1 MNTDT
6 GVYCITNSVNGKRY
20 IGSTVSFKSRWSDHL
35 CRLRKGNHHSIHLQ
49 RAYNKHGE
57 SVLVFSK
64 IALCPV
70 TDLLAV
76 EQSRID
82 ALNPE
87 YNVARVAGSRLG
99 VKQGPMSELN
109 RKKIGDAKRGK
120 PLSDAQRK
128 GLGPVYAA
136 RRGKKAS
143 AETRARLCKAHAG
156 EGNGFYGK
164 KHSAEMRANRTGG
177 KSPVAVSVTCVE
189 LDLKFG
195 AAQEAVRWI
204 REKGRET
211 ATSAPILKCCR
222 GVPGYPTAYGYRWKF
237 SSD

>member
-20 IGSTVSFKSRWSDHL
+20 IGSAVSFKLRWKNH
-35 CRLRKGNHHSIHLQ
+35 RLNLRNGKHHNIHLQ

-57 SVLVFSK
+57 SVFVFTK

-70 TDLLAV
+70 TDLLVV

-82 ALNPE
+82 ALKPE

-109 RKKIGDAKRGK
+109 RKKIGDANRGRRRTEDQK
-120 PLSDAQRK
+120 KAVGDAN
-128 GLGPVYAA
+128 
-136 RRGKKAS
+136 RGRKAS
-143 AETRARLCKAHAG
+143 AETRAKLSAVHSG

-164 KHSAEMRANRTGG
+164 KHSAEMRANMTGDLHH
-177 KSPVAVSVTCVE
+177 SSRAVICVE
-189 LDLKFG
+189 LNLRFG
-195 AAQEAVRWI
+195 SINQAAAWVR
-204 REKGRET
+204 EGGRPT
-211 ATSAPILKCCR
+211 AGDAPIWKCCK
-222 GVPGYPTAYGYRWKF
+222 GLSGYPTAYGYRWKF
-237 SSD
+237 ADA